1 MKTKILSVFM
11 AVLFCI
17 CLTSCSKTLE
27 VETGIK
33 YSVYENDGKDMVSF
47 YLTSDVDR
55 DDVWKY
61 DLKNI
66 EALKVEFINTTTESN
81 ASYITVALSAKAE
94 GEDIL
99 TFTLD
104 NGTEKEFLV
113 KCKKDG
119 NGVLRITVAV
129 YTRDESSK

>member
-1 MKTKILSVFM
+1 M

-113 KCKKDG
+113 KCKKDD

-129 YTRDESSK
+129 YTRDDSSK

>member
-1 MKTKILSVFM
+1 M

-113 KCKKDG
+113 KCKKDD

>member
-1 MKTKILSVFM
+1 M

-66 EALKVEFINTTTESN
+66 EALKVEFIDTTTESN

-113 KCKKDG
+113 KCKKDD